1 MMNDTNTGKPR
12 KIVACCEWDSPLT
25 AELIFGQRQT
35 PSKPLPWNDGALF
48 LLNMPG
54 EGNAQALMFGDG
66 KGEPIRISPP
76 GFNLRSK
83 VHEYGGQPYCA
94 GVNEIFYCNFN
105 DQEIYRQVLHPET
118 GEFSPPRRLTDSAAG
133 QVRYGDLLR
142 DPYRNRL
149 ICVREDHRGSAGNPA
164 AVANA
169 LVAIALDEDGAPQQA
184 DRQTVLFDGSDFVAG
199 PSLSGDGE
207 WLAFASWSH
216 PDMPWDATTIR
227 CARLNSRGGIEDCF
241 ATDSAEPASQLQP
254 RFDRE
259 GNLYFL
265 SDRSNFWN
273 LLRVDAEKLMAGC
286 AGEAV
291 YPAPADCCG
300 PPWELGNRNYAIG
313 ENGAIYLTLVDRCRW
328 RLLAI
333 KNGQARELEADKG
346 LLEHLGTD
354 SSGRLCYALAGDD
367 DYPSIR
373 LWDTHSIQ
381 FQDSDSAHPGDT
393 HPGDTHSI
401 ERLQDTHSI
410 SATRRI
416 VYHSAVPQALDA
428 ELVSRPGHFE
438 FRTQGG
444 ASAYGLLYQPRNP
457 DFQAPAVELPPLLV
471 NVHGGPTGT
480 ARAALNPLHQF
491 WTSRGFAVLDINH
504 RGSTG
509 YGREFRRALE
519 EQWGVADIADVIA
532 AVEYLI
538 ATEQVDRNRLA
549 IRGGSAGGY
558 VVLASLAACKLFS
571 AGVSYYGVAD
581 LEMLARDTHKFES
594 RYLDRLIGPY
604 PETEERYRQRSPIN
618 RLDDVSAPVLILQG
632 TEDKVVPP
640 SQAELLYGELRN
652 RIEGV
657 EYISFPGEGHGFR
670 QPANQIRALE
680 AELDFYRRNLLTST
694 S

>member
-1 MMNDTNTGKPR
+1 MRNSGKPR
-12 KIVACCEWDSPLT
+12 KIVACGEWDSPLT
-25 AELIFGQRQT
+25 AGLIFGQRQT
-35 PSKPLPWNDGALF
+35 PAKPLPWNDGVLF

-66 KGEPIRISPP
+66 GGEPMRISPP

-94 GVNEIFYCNFN
+94 GVSEVFYCNFD
-105 DQEIYRQVLHPET
+105 DQEIYRQTLHPET
-118 GEFSPPRRLTDSAAG
+118 GEFSPPRQLTDSAAG
-133 QVRYGDLLR
+133 QVRYGDLAHDPHR
-142 DPYRNRL
+142 DRL
-149 ICVREDHRGSAGNPA
+149 ICVREDHRGAGGNPA
-164 AVANA
+164 AVANTLA
-169 LVAIALDEDGAPQQA
+169 AIALDDDGAPQLA
-184 DRQTVLFDGSDFVAG
+184 DQQTVLFDNSDFVAG

-207 WLAFASWSH
+207 WLVFASWSH
-216 PDMPWDATTIR
+216 PDMPWDATTIH

-241 ATDSAEPASQLQP
+241 ATDSAAPASQLQP

-273 LLRVDAEKLMAGC
+273 LLRVDAEKLKAGC
-286 AGEAV
+286 TGEEV

-313 ENGAIYLTLVDRCRW
+313 KNGAIYLTLADRCRW
-328 RLLAI
+328 RLLEI
-333 KNGQARELEADKG
+333 NNGQTRELEAGKG
-346 LLEHLGTD
+346 LLEHLGMD
-354 SSGRLCYALAGDD
+354 SSGGLGYVLAGDD
-367 DYPSIR
+367 DYPSIC
-373 LWDTHSIQ
+373 LWDIHPVQ
-381 FQDSDSAHPGDT
+381 FQDIDSAYPGEA
-393 HPGDTHSI
+393 HS
-401 ERLQDTHSI
+401 R
-410 SATRRI
+410 SAARRI
-416 VYHSAVPQALDA
+416 VYRSVAPPALDA
-428 ELVSRPGHFE
+428 ERVSRPRHFE

-457 DFQAPAVELPPLLV
+457 DFQAPAGEPPPLLV

-532 AVEYLI
+532 AVEHLI

-558 VVLASLAACKLFS
+558 VVLASLAACELFS

-594 RYLDRLIGPY
+594 RYLERLIGPY
-604 PETEERYRQRSPIN
+604 PENAERYRQRSPIN
-618 RLDDVSAPVLILQG
+618 RLGEISAPVLILQG

-657 EYISFPGEGHGFR
+657 EYVSFPGEGHGFR

-680 AELDFYRRNLLTST
+680 VELDFYRRRLLGKL
-694 S
+694 

>member
-1 MMNDTNTGKPR
+1 MNDANTGKHR
-12 KIVACCEWDSPLT
+12 KIVARGEWDSPLT
-25 AELIFGQRQT
+25 AGLIFGQRQT
-35 PSKPLPWNDGALF
+35 PTKPLPWNGGVLF

-66 KGEPIRISPP
+66 RGEPVRISPP

-94 GVNEIFYCNFN
+94 GANEVFFCNFD
-105 DQEIYRQVLHPET
+105 DQEIYRQALHPET
-118 GEFSPPRRLTDSAAG
+118 GEFSPPRQLTDSAAG
-133 QVRYGDLLR
+133 QLRYGDLLH
-142 DPYRNRL
+142 DPHRNRL
-149 ICVREDHRGSAGNPA
+149 ICVREDHRGAGGNPA

-169 LVAIALDEDGAPQQA
+169 LVAIPLDDDEAPQQT
-184 DRQTVLFDGSDFVAG
+184 RQQTVLYDHSDFVAG
-199 PSLSGDGE
+199 PSLSDNGG
-207 WLAFASWSH
+207 WLAFVSWSH
-216 PDMPWDATTIR
+216 PDMPWDATTLH
-227 CARLNSRGGIEDCF
+227 CARLNSPGGIEDCF
-241 ATDSAEPASQLQP
+241 ATGSSAPASQLQP

-273 LLRVDAEKLMAGC
+273 LLRVDAEKLKPGC
-286 AGEAV
+286 TGEAM
-291 YPAPADCCG
+291 YPVVADCCG

-313 ENGAIYLTLVDRCRW
+313 QNGAIYLTLVDRCRW

-333 KNGQARELEADKG
+333 GNGQARELEAGMG

-354 SSGRLCYALAGDD
+354 SSGRLCHVSAGDD
-367 DYPSIR
+367 DYPAVH
-373 LWDTHSIQ
+373 LWDTHPIQ
-381 FQDSDSAHPGDT
+381 LQGIDSAFT
-393 HPGDTHSI
+393 GDTHSI
-401 ERLQDTHSI
+401 ERSTERLQDTHSAA
-410 SATRRI
+410 ATRRI
-416 VYHSAVPQALDA
+416 VYRSAVPPALDA
-428 ELVSRPGHFE
+428 ERISRPRHFE

-444 ASAYGLLYQPRNP
+444 ASAYGLLYEPRNP

-519 EQWGVADIADVIA
+519 EQWGVADIADVAA
-532 AVEYLI
+532 AVEHLI

-558 VVLASLAACKLFS
+558 VVLASLAACELFS

-604 PETEERYRQRSPIN
+604 PETAQRYRQRSPIN
-618 RLDDVSAPVLILQG
+618 RLDEISAPVLILQG

-640 SQAELLYGELRN
+640 SQAELLYEKLRR

-680 AELDFYRRNLLTST
+680 AELDFYRRNLLSYGAG

>member
-1 MMNDTNTGKPR
+1 MNDANTGKHR
-12 KIVACCEWDSPLT
+12 KIVACGEWDSPLT
-25 AELIFGQRQT
+25 AGLIFGQRQT
-35 PSKPLPWNDGALF
+35 PAKPLPWNGGVLF

-66 KGEPIRISPP
+66 RGEPVRISPP

-83 VHEYGGQPYCA
+83 VHEYGGQPHCA
-94 GVNEIFYCNFN
+94 GANEVFFCNFD
-105 DQEIYRQVLHPET
+105 DQEIYRQALHSET
-118 GEFSPPRRLTDSAAG
+118 GEFSPPRQLTDSAAG
-133 QVRYGDLLR
+133 QVRYGDLLH
-142 DPYRNRL
+142 DPHRNRL
-149 ICVREDHRGSAGNPA
+149 ICVREDHRGAGGNPA

-169 LVAIALDEDGAPQQA
+169 LVAIPLDDDEAPQQTHQ
-184 DRQTVLFDGSDFVAG
+184 QTVLYDHSDFVAG
-199 PSLSGDGE
+199 PSLSGNGE
-207 WLAFASWSH
+207 WLAFVSWSH
-216 PDMPWDATTIR
+216 PDMPWDATTLH
-227 CARLNSRGGIEDCF
+227 CARLNFRGGIEDCF
-241 ATDSAEPASQLQP
+241 ATGSSAPASQLQP

-273 LLRVDAEKLMAGC
+273 LLRVDAEKLKPGC
-286 AGEAV
+286 TGEAM
-291 YPAPADCCG
+291 YPVAADCCG

-333 KNGQARELEADKG
+333 RNGQARELEAGMG

-354 SSGRLCYALAGDD
+354 SSGRLCHVSAGDD
-367 DYPSIR
+367 DYPAVH
-373 LWDTHSIQ
+373 LWDTHPIQ
-381 FQDSDSAHPGDT
+381 LQGIDSAFT
-393 HPGDTHSI
+393 GDTHSI
-401 ERLQDTHSI
+401 ERSTERLQDTHSAA
-410 SATRRI
+410 ATRRI
-416 VYHSAVPQALDA
+416 VYRSAVPPALDA
-428 ELVSRPGHFE
+428 ERISRPRHFE

-444 ASAYGLLYQPRNP
+444 ANAYGLLYEPRNP

-519 EQWGVADIADVIA
+519 EQWGVADIADVAA
-532 AVEYLI
+532 AVEHLI

-558 VVLASLAACKLFS
+558 VVLASLAACELFS

-604 PETEERYRQRSPIN
+604 PETAQRYRQRSPIN
-618 RLDDVSAPVLILQG
+618 RLDEISAPVLILQG

-640 SQAELLYGELRN
+640 SQAELLYEELRR

-680 AELDFYRRNLLTST
+680 AELDFYRRNLLTRT
-694 S
+694 P